1 MFHMICHIGSLTC
14 LIVGL
19 TAIIKMKEW
28 QATEYNKYDVMFTG
42 HSWMGVTTVSLW
54 MLQFIFAVWLRMLTK
69 WPPGTED
76 RKAVY
81 AEAHRFMGYTVYA
94 MGLAS
99 CATGFQDMQSYDAA
113 ALISGGGGGHG
124 RRLHNF
130 HVTEGD
136 VNTGYD
142 LSIPQ
147 PGDDAR
153 LASVGESLYN
163 HFYSKSHCSAV
174 LCHFILFYCFALFC
188 AVH

>member
-1 MFHMICHIGSLTC
+1 MICHIGSLTC

-19 TAIIKMKEW
+19 AAVIKMKEW
-28 QATEYNKYDVMFTG
+28 QATESNEYDVMFTG
-42 HSWMGVTTVSLW
+42 HSWMGVTTIALW

-81 AEAHRFMGYTVYA
+81 AEAHRFIGYTVYS
-94 MGLAS
+94 MGLAT

-113 ALISGGGGGHG
+113 SLTSGGGGSSHG

-130 HVTEGD
+130 QVASGD
-136 VNTGYD
+136 VNTGLD

-153 LASVGESLYN
+153 LASVGES
-163 HFYSKSHCSAV
+163 
-174 LCHFILFYCFALFC
+174 
-188 AVH
+188 